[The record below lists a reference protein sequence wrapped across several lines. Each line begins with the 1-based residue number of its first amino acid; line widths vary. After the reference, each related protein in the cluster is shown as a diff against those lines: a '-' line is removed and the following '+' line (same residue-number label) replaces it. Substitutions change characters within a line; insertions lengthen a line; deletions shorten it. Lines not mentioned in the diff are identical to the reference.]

1 VKPSTQRV
9 LGLLQGAGAAGVSTG
24 QFAEA
29 RCPRASARIAE
40 LRELGYDVETRR
52 ERANAFRF
60 VLHGAPAVG
69 VGGAHVQVKR
79 SMAPSIRAADPSS
92 EAGQHSTGPRMDP
105 REPGA
110 VRLFEVPPLGGM
122 HDREAA

>member
-1 VKPSTQRV
+1 VKPSSRKV
-9 LGLLQGAGAAGVSTG
+9 LELLEAAGPGGVSTG
-24 QFAEA
+24 EFAEA

-60 VLHGAPAVG
+60 VLHATPAVG
-69 VGGAHVQVKR
+69 VGGAKR
-79 SMAPSIRAADPSS
+79 GVEEALGAADPGGGPV
-92 EAGQHSTGPRMDP
+92 ARVGQHSTGPRMDP

-110 VRLFEVPPLGGM
+110 VRLFEVAPLGGM